1 MGKMIGI
8 RLIGSDKVYYYD
20 PQDLELEVLD
30 KVVVNIEDSKH
41 IAWVTISSDQIVY
54 SDVKEP
60 LPPILRLA
68 TQEDLD
74 STQDAGVNINLQ
86 GSD

>member
-1 MGKMIGI
+1 MGKMIGV
-8 RLIGSDKVYYYD
+8 RLKGSDKVYYYD
-20 PQDLELEVLD
+20 PQDLQLEVLD
-30 KVVVNIEDSKH
+30 QVVVEIENYKR

-68 TQEDLD
+68 TREDID
-74 STQDAGVNINLQ
+74 SYLTRGVVDTNL
-86 GSD
+86 

>member
-1 MGKMIGI
+1 MGKMVGV
-8 RLIGSDKVYYYD
+8 RLKGSDKVYYYD
-20 PQDLELEVLD
+20 PQDLQLEVLD
-30 KVVVNIEDSKH
+30 QVVVEIENYKR

-68 TQEDLD
+68 TRDDLD
-74 STQDAGVNINLQ
+74 SYLTRGVVDTNL
-86 GSD
+86 